1 MVMKEKR
8 GEMPTMET
16 FIFIV
21 LNIAFFVLMLFYI
34 SNNLSE
40 DRLVEQRLA
49 KQIGLIL
56 DNGEANTTFFVDISE
71 GAKVAKDNEYTG
83 DIFFL
88 NKSSGEIKFQLSRK
102 SGYLFN
108 YFSDYNITY
117 SITDRD
123 AQKYLFLVLG
133 EKNG

>member
-1 MVMKEKR
+1 
-8 GEMPTMET
+8 MET